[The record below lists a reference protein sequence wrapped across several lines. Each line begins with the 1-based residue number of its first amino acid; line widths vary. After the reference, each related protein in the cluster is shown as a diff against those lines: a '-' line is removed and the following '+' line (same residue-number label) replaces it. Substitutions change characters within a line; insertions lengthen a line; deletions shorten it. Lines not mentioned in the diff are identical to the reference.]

1 MNYRKQ
7 RISSLVICMVFL
19 FVVCSSLFYIV
30 KETGHHCSGE
40 DCPICANMHQAEQTL
55 KNLGNGATISMSISP
70 MPVIFTLLLTGTFFF
85 IIYTSLVSQ
94 KVRLDN

>member
-7 RISSLVICMVFL
+7 RISSLVICIVFL
-19 FVVCSSLFYIV
+19 FVVCASLFYIV

-55 KNLGNGATISMSISP
+55 KNLGNGVSISTSISP
-70 MPVIFTLLLTGTFFF
+70 IPVIFTILLTGTFSF
-85 IIYTSLVSQ
+85 IIYTSLISQ